1 MHQQLLFLV
10 RNKQGRSHT
19 GQRDQIPVRSFGYA
33 CTYSRH
39 FQDQYPAYIDSILEG
54 SMLVA

>member
-39 FQDQYPAYIDSILEG
+39 FQDQYPAYIDN
-54 SMLVA
+54 